1 MLWAPVWVCALTAY
15 VSGDCCARCVVG
27 GVVALSCGVES
38 AGGVPYLGCVVS
50 GVVGLRLWV
59 VLRRGCRVLAFRPY
73 VAFQRGEVLGW
84 VRGVF
89 LMLGGIRLVFF
100 FRISVSLVR
109 CPVFAFPLPK
119 DCIPFVLSFC
129 FFSSFSFGSFA
140 SFLVSTFRFR
150 GVLVFALR
158 AWTDC
163 FSQSSGEVFRF
174 SFRGIGWFRQAEK
187 PPGAGAARGGSP
199 RAWRAFAIMVVAIV
213 TRFPPLVT
221 VVWNHPNGGT
231 YEYLG

>member
-1 MLWAPVWVCALTAY
+1 MSLVT
-15 VSGDCCARCVVG
+15 
-27 GVVALSCGVES
+27 VALGVWWVVWLRCRAVS
-38 AGGVPYLGCVVS
+38 SRQGVCPYLGCVVS
-50 GVVGLRLWV
+50 GIVGLRLWV
-59 VLRRGCRVLAFRPY
+59 VLIRGCRVLAFRPY
-73 VAFQRGEVLGW
+73 VAFQRGERLGW

-100 FRISVSLVR
+100 SVYRYRLYGVPYSLSLFRRIASLLFFPSVS
-109 CPVFAFPLPK
+109 FPLFLLALLLLFLFPL
-119 DCIPFVLSFC
+119 FV
-129 FFSSFSFGSFA
+129 
-140 SFLVSTFRFR
+140 FR

-163 FSQSSGEVFRF
+163 FSQKSGEVFRF

-187 PPGAGAARGGSP
+187 PPGAGAARGRPGRGRGGSP